1 MKKEVLVEKYKRKAD
16 NEINIHFMNLYNDVW
31 SDQRF
36 RLFAMH
42 YLLKTGEFEDINKF
56 KERRFSDYDG
66 YQDWT
71 REELLDEVN
80 RSFPRSYILNFE
92 EDFVVNLNSQ
102 INVPREESDFFP
114 FFFSFR
120 LWNKKVNEIKLFLEF
135 HLEKTFQ
142 NDASDFIEFIEDI
155 ILMFEEEFTIRPKIV
170 TKVNRWIESRKGA
183 LSGDKN
189 SSGSTMLESHPHST
203 GNENKNHDDNRPNQS
218 DKKLLTV
225 KDVSEIMGV
234 PVSSIYKMTSS
245 GEIPHIKIGQSVRFI
260 PEDFYQYLETKKIP
274 TTSERMKGVGE
285 FLSSKGRKK
294 NN

>member
-1 MKKEVLVEKYKRKAD
+1 MKKEILVEKYKRKAN
-16 NEINIHFMNLYNDVW
+16 NEINIHFMNINDDGW
-31 SDQRF
+31 SDQNF

-42 YLLKTGEFEDINKF
+42 FLLKTGEFMEIEKF
-56 KERRFSDYDG
+56 KEKRFSDYEG

-71 REELLDEVN
+71 REELSDEVN
-80 RSFPRSYILNFE
+80 RSYPGSYIINFK

-102 INVPREESDFFP
+102 IIVPREESDFFP

-120 LWNKKVNEIKLFLEF
+120 LWNKSVNEIKSFLET
-135 HLEKTFQ
+135 HLEITFQ
-142 NDASDFIEFIEDI
+142 NDTSDFIEFIEDI
-155 ILMFEEEFTIRPKIV
+155 ILMFEKEFTIRPKIV

-189 SSGSTMLESHPHST
+189 SSGSSTLESHQNSAGKGKKDHY
-203 GNENKNHDDNRPNQS
+203 DNLPNQS

-245 GEIPHIKIGQSVRFI
+245 GDITHIKIGQSVRFI
-260 PEDFYQYLETKKIP
+260 PDAFHQWLETKNVP

-294 NN
+294 KK